1 MGCDQREHAGLVYGF
16 MLFLR
21 LPMKFSKK
29 ELFSFVTAST
39 DKIKVSWLAI
49 SGELLT
55 AEESAELSAL
65 LTDFFNKRRAC
76 RMLVKHGFGKA
87 TS

>member
-1 MGCDQREHAGLVYGF
+1 
-16 MLFLR
+16 LR

-29 ELFSFVTAST
+29 EFFSFVTAST

-49 SGELLT
+49 SGDLLT

-65 LTDFFNKRRAC
+65 LTGFFSKRRAC
-76 RMLVKHGFGKA
+76 RSLVKHGLDKA

>member
-1 MGCDQREHAGLVYGF
+1 
-16 MLFLR
+16 MLLLR

-29 ELFSFVTAST
+29 EFFSFVTAST
-39 DKIKVSWLAI
+39 DKIKVSWLAM

-65 LTDFFNKRRAC
+65 LTGFFSKRRAS
-76 RMLVKHGFGKA
+76 RMLAKHGVGKV